1 VLQQADIQ
9 ARKDAEEADKRDRAA
24 EIRRDER
31 LKKVNYMK
39 DMEDGIEV
47 CNNANNMYIQ
57 NNCRSFLLHLQ
68 RGSIYLTTACLQ
80 SSACCW
86 SLRTALPFGAGIHI
100 YKDMVICHRRTRKSY
115 NTLCLSASWQCM
127 SVATLYQVTVM
138 HTAARSL
145 HSHIQA
151 CC

>member
-57 NNCRSFLLHLQ
+57 NN
-68 RGSIYLTTACLQ
+68 
-80 SSACCW
+80 
-86 SLRTALPFGAGIHI
+86 
-100 YKDMVICHRRTRKSY
+100 
-115 NTLCLSASWQCM
+115 
-127 SVATLYQVTVM
+127 
-138 HTAARSL
+138 
-145 HSHIQA
+145 
-151 CC
+151 